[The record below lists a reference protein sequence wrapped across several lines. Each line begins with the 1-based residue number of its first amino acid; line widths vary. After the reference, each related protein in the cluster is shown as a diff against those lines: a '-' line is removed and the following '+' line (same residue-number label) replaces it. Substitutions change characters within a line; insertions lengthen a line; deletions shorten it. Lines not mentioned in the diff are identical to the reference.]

1 MAKNSYLTQYVHGCR
16 RFRKFGDYW
25 LSQFKVHPSKEKM
38 DVACEHY
45 AKRYPDAIVKVFK
58 VRCHGRSW
66 VYGIYWI
73 HPEQMKQQDKERK
86 DAESQATCQYCEIRD
101 FENCMFNRQP
111 FQSHWLSGCVESEM
125 GNCYMCDKPAVFIAH
140 DLPTGEKQFC
150 SELHYCQY
158 AGAPYHGEGYY
169 GFTDPAKV
177 KEPARLARARK
188 RLKYAETF
196 EAPRN
201 CALCGVSGHN
211 RRTCPTKGIN
221 PFSNGDTII
230 CKKDSGG
237 RHKVFIVDDLA
248 KYTESPNGEIILEHP
263 NGLKSGFD
271 DIDDVKY
278 FFEVYDPTD
287 EKYEV
292 GFYPMLMNGRIKEYK
307 KRFGS
312 IQPSKQHYI
321 PKYKVGDILNLKTH
335 PNGLDRIEIIELQ
348 HHGKNKDFYHCK
360 YLDGVAKW
368 LFVDIHFE
376 ELDSNK
382 NYELYFPPKTNPRI
396 ARLKKRFGFGVETFS
411 AEKVKKEIL
420 KDDWQGLEMKFI
432 YKDRE
437 GKLEWSDNEDGKGGV
452 LSFGDSPF
460 KKGERM
466 SRLPHTHTIDS
477 ATSKLAAKEMFRIM
491 LDKPCE
497 SCGDAI
503 HNKDIGA
510 CGWCE
515 DDWDKKYKF
524 DPKIDL
530 ENDKWW
536 KNLSDRL
543 KDLYNDDLTTKNP
556 YCRDCLYYYGAFG
569 ETYPNKFD
577 REGGNYYLMNAV
589 CETHWAE
596 IVAEGGLSKDSKRHS
611 LYEIE
616 NVSPRER
623 MMKQRFGLGAETFEA
638 DTNQWKVGDKVKI
651 LNNGGGVGFNI
662 GEIVTITMVDYGG
675 TYLSVNG
682 NGAEWTISKS
692 NGILV
697 GEEKKYIPKY
707 KVGDILIDRETRD
720 KAIIV
725 DYTSAKGEYHWKYLE
740 GGFEGI
746 FLDTPFEELDTD
758 IDYELYVPPTTNPR
772 IARLKKRFG
781 LGAENEY
788 VKTGVASLVVVSLL
802 GFALFK
808 RN

>member
-188 RLKYAETF
+188 RLKYAESFSAEKVKKEILEDDDSGLVMKFIYKDREGKLEWTDNGNSDEKGGVLSFGDNPFKPYDIKIGRRMSRLPHSQKIEDIKSKLEAKEIFKIMMDKPCQSCGDAIHKKGIGSCGWCEDDYGMRMKFDPYKDIKDNKWWDRQSDSRKDFYLWAELTNKNPYCRDCLYYYKGHGGNYPNKFDRESANYSLGNAVCEKHWDEIVAEGGLSKDTKRHSLYEIENVSPRERMMKQRFGFGSETF

-287 EKYEV
+287 EKYEL

-321 PKYKVGDILNLKTH
+321 PKYKVGD
-335 PNGLDRIEIIELQ
+335 
-348 HHGKNKDFYHCK
+348 
-360 YLDGVAKW
+360 
-368 LFVDIHFE
+368 
-376 ELDSNK
+376 
-382 NYELYFPPKTNPRI
+382 
-396 ARLKKRFGFGVETFS
+396 
-411 AEKVKKEIL
+411 
-420 KDDWQGLEMKFI
+420 
-432 YKDRE
+432 
-437 GKLEWSDNEDGKGGV
+437 
-452 LSFGDSPF
+452 
-460 KKGERM
+460 
-466 SRLPHTHTIDS
+466 
-477 ATSKLAAKEMFRIM
+477 
-491 LDKPCE
+491 
-497 SCGDAI
+497 
-503 HNKDIGA
+503 
-510 CGWCE
+510 
-515 DDWDKKYKF
+515 
-524 DPKIDL
+524 
-530 ENDKWW
+530 
-536 KNLSDRL
+536 
-543 KDLYNDDLTTKNP
+543 
-556 YCRDCLYYYGAFG
+556 
-569 ETYPNKFD
+569 
-577 REGGNYYLMNAV
+577 
-589 CETHWAE
+589 
-596 IVAEGGLSKDSKRHS
+596 
-611 LYEIE
+611 
-616 NVSPRER
+616 
-623 MMKQRFGLGAETFEA
+623 
-638 DTNQWKVGDKVKI
+638 KVKI
-651 LNNGGGVGFNI
+651 LNMDDGHGFKV
-662 GEIVTITMVDYGG
+662 GEIVIITGLVSEIIINVVNVDGKERVVS
-675 TYLSVNG
+675 LEN
-682 NGAEWTISKS
+682 AE
-692 NGILV
+692 LV
-697 GEEKKYIPKY
+697 KDKYIPKY
-707 KVGDILIDRETRD
+707 KVGDILMLGGGEETIEIVRVDEETGSYYRLHRGDQGTVKMDIKRIDD
-720 KAIIV
+720 SP
-725 DYTSAKGEYHWKYLE
+725 D
-740 GGFEGI
+740 F
-746 FLDTPFEELDTD
+746 
-758 IDYELYVPPTTNPR
+758 ELYVPPTTNPR